1 MDGNHSVAS
10 GALIKNKDDAGE
22 AIGALDSIVG
32 FHIRLAH
39 GAVYRHFNET
49 FADLGLTQKQVSIL
63 WLVSDQPQIAQIEL
77 GSRLQMD
84 RATTMTIVNRLEERG
99 YLQRKRSPSD
109 GRKQAL
115 SLTRAGEKV
124 LDQAKHCI
132 ESHENWLKSRFTD
145 EEIEKLVEM
154 LARIHD

>member
-1 MDGNHSVAS
+1 M
-10 GALIKNKDDAGE
+10 IRNKDGE
-22 AIGALDSIVG
+22 ADGIGGLDGIVG

-63 WLVSDQPQIAQIEL
+63 WLVAHRPEIAQIEV
-77 GSRLQMD
+77 GQRLQMD
-84 RATTMTIVNRLEERG
+84 RATTMTIVNRLQERG
-99 YLQRKRSPSD
+99 LIRRERSESD

-115 SLTRAGEKV
+115 FLTKDGKSV
-124 LDQAKHCI
+124 LEQAKSCI
-132 ESHENWLKSRFTD
+132 ASHEAWLKSRFT
-145 EEIEKLVEM
+145 EQEIEKLVEM